1 LSKEDKFRRRLA
13 RQNLQQSGT
22 FQITASGVHYAGP
35 LPHPDILVKY
45 NDAYPGAADRII
57 AMAEKQATHRQE
69 LEKTVVATNCYN
81 SKRGPIY
88 GFIICMTA
96 IGGGVYL
103 IQLGKGAAGLTSIIT
118 ALGSLAFVFVF
129 GRTKQQQELKLKSE
143 ATIKHP

>member
-1 LSKEDKFRRRLA
+1 LSKQDKLRRQLA
-13 RQNLQQSGT
+13 RQNLQQAGT

-45 NDAYPGAADRII
+45 NEAHPGAADRII
-57 AMAEKQATHRQE
+57 AMAEKQAAHRQE
-69 LEKTVVATNCYN
+69 LEKTVVTANCHN

-103 IQLGKGAAGLTSIIT
+103 IQLGKGAAGLASIIT
-118 ALGSLAFVFVF
+118 ALASLAVVFVY
-129 GRTKQQQELKLKSE
+129 GRTKQKQELEQKSDTLVKI
-143 ATIKHP
+143 A